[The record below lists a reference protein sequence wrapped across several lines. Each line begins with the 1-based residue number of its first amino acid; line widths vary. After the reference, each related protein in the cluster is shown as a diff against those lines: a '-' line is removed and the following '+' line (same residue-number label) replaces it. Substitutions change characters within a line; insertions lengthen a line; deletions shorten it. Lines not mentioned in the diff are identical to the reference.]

1 MIKSPTS
8 RDEVPP
14 DCPLHVILGGDGV
27 SDEPQA
33 CPQLTDIRG
42 DGQNLIV
49 IGEARLGLGMT
60 DTNCSSHATETAA
73 APPNMLMKLNS
84 CMSAQSQIRKPE

>member
-14 DCPLHVILGGDGV
+14 DCPFHTILGGDEV
-27 SDEPQA
+27 SKPQA

-42 DGQNLIV
+42 DGQNLIA
-49 IGEARLGLGMT
+49 IGEARPGLGTT

-73 APPNMLMKLNS
+73 TPPNMLMKSNS
-84 CMSAQSQIRKPE
+84 RMSAQS

>member
-14 DCPLHVILGGDGV
+14 DCHFHVILGGGGV
-27 SDEPQA
+27 SNEPQA

-42 DGQNLIV
+42 DGQNLIA
-49 IGEARLGLGMT
+49 IGEVRPGSGMT

-73 APPNMLMKLNS
+73 TLPNMLMKLNS
-84 CMSAQSQIRKPE
+84 RMSAQSQIRKPE